1 MYGNKFVIF
10 SFAFLI
16 FTLPIFAQDIKE
28 PNVAGA
34 FYPDDKQALL
44 TMIEEFLDSA
54 KPASAKGE
62 IFGLICPH
70 AGYGYSGQTAAYGY
84 KLIKGSAYKTVI
96 IIGPSHQYGF
106 AGVSVYPEGSFR
118 TPLGDIEIDSEFSA
132 KLLNKDKEVY
142 FEPLAF
148 AKEHSVEVQLPFLQR
163 ILSGAKIVPVV
174 MGDCTFLTCNKFS
187 TLLKEAIASR
197 KDVLVI
203 ISTDMYHGYDY
214 EECEA
219 TDKLTLGYL
228 KNMDAEAL
236 YYGLREGKVQ
246 LCGGFPAVSA
256 LILAKQL
263 GHNKLEVLNHTN
275 SAVVTGK
282 KIKGQWTVG
291 YSSCYIDQ
299 EKACLPAGRE
309 NPMLN
314 NAQRKK
320 LLQLAR
326 NSIETYLKTHKKLEV
341 TENDPVLTKDMGAFV
356 TLGEHGQLRG
366 CIGNIIGQEPLYLTI
381 RDMAVEAA
389 TGDPRFASVELPEL
403 KDIEIEI
410 SVLSPLKRISST
422 DEIEL
427 GKHGVVIKRGYSSG
441 VFLPQVATETG
452 WTKEEFLSNLCAH
465 KAGLPADAWKDKDT
479 EIYIFS
485 AEVFSEKDILSRQ

>member
-1 MYGNKFVIF
+1 MSGNKLI
-10 SFAFLI
+10 I
-16 FTLPIFAQDIKE
+16 FTFTFLLFGFHVFAQDIKE

-34 FYPDDKQALL
+34 FYPDNKQELSA
-44 TMIEEFLDSA
+44 MIEGFLDSA
-54 KPASAKGE
+54 NPASFKGE

-70 AGYGYSGQTAAYGY
+70 AGYVYSGSTAAYGY
-84 KLIKGSAYKTVI
+84 KLIKGRPYKTVI
-96 IIGPSHQYGF
+96 VIGPSHQYAF
-106 AGVSVYPEGSFR
+106 AGVSVYPKGSFR

-132 KLLNKDKEVY
+132 KLLNRDKDVY

-148 AKEHSVEVQLPFLQR
+148 AKEHSVEVQLPFLQKV
-163 ILSGAKIVPVV
+163 LSGFKIVPVV
-174 MGDCTFLTCNKFS
+174 MGDCAFLTCNKFS
-187 TLLKEAIASR
+187 VLLKEAIGSR

-203 ISTDMYHGYDY
+203 VSTDMYHGYDY
-214 EECEA
+214 DECE
-219 TDKLTLGYL
+219 TIDKLTLAYL

-256 LILAKQL
+256 VILAKQL

-299 EKACLPAGRE
+299 EKGEPA
-309 NPMLN
+309 MLN

-326 NSIETYLKTHKKLEV
+326 NSIETYLKTNKKLEV
-341 TENDPVLTKDMGAFV
+341 RETDPLLTKDMGAFV

-366 CIGNIIGQEPLYLTI
+366 CIGSMIGQEPLYLTI

-389 TGDPRFASVELPEL
+389 TADPRFTPVGLAEL

-410 SVLSPLKRISST
+410 SVLSPLKRVNSS

-427 GKHGVVIKRGYSSG
+427 GKHGVLIKQGYRSG

-452 WTKEEFLSNLCAH
+452 WTKEEFLSSLCAQ
-465 KAGLPADAWKDKDT
+465 KAGLPANAWKDKAT